1 MNSDIYKFKMKE
13 FVKISANELLSIK
26 ERANK
31 LAKEKSSLQLIVNMM
46 NKLSLTPGLENT
58 INTILQLLIENIGGS
73 NVTMYYLI
81 DNIIHNVSVLSEH
94 KVIDCIAD
102 EAVNKAF
109 ETGEV
114 IELSNDFKDTLL
126 LTSEF
131 TKAYTWVLP
140 LIVGQEKIGVLKIEN
155 LHIGISEFHAE
166 LSVFVNYASIILKNE
181 ILGHTKLKEAYN
193 ELYKEVEIRKETEKA
208 LQNSNEEYEA
218 TNEELLE
225 SLEEIRTLNEKL
237 TNINTTKEKL
247 LSIIAHDLRNPL
259 FTVLEFSDL
268 LIKKA
273 NSFSTDQIVKCL
285 HNIHD
290 STLHTFKLLE
300 NLLEWSRSQ
309 TGRLEFKPENI
320 AVKNLINDAID
331 IASSQANKK
340 SIEIS
345 YAAENEST
353 VFVDKNMINTVLRNL
368 LINAI
373 KFTNRNGKII
383 IKIQSQQNHT
393 LFSVCDS
400 GVGMSQEAI
409 SKIFKIT
416 ETVKTLGTEN
426 EKGTG
431 LGLLLCKEFV
441 ENHNGKIW
449 VESELGKGSNFC
461 FSIPNRQTV

>member
-1 MNSDIYKFKMKE
+1 MPFMNSDIYKFKMKE

-131 TKAYTWVLP
+131 TKAFTWVLP
-140 LIVGQEKIGVLKIEN
+140 LIVGKEKIGVLKIEN

-218 TNEELLE
+218 TNEEF
-225 SLEEIRTLNEKL
+225 R
-237 TNINTTKEKL
+237 
-247 LSIIAHDLRNPL
+247 
-259 FTVLEFSDL
+259 
-268 LIKKA
+268 
-273 NSFSTDQIVKCL
+273 
-285 HNIHD
+285 
-290 STLHTFKLLE
+290 
-300 NLLEWSRSQ
+300 
-309 TGRLEFKPENI
+309 
-320 AVKNLINDAID
+320 
-331 IASSQANKK
+331 
-340 SIEIS
+340 
-345 YAAENEST
+345 
-353 VFVDKNMINTVLRNL
+353 
-368 LINAI
+368 
-373 KFTNRNGKII
+373 KFN
-383 IKIQSQQNHT
+383 
-393 LFSVCDS
+393 
-400 GVGMSQEAI
+400 
-409 SKIFKIT
+409 
-416 ETVKTLGTEN
+416 
-426 EKGTG
+426 
-431 LGLLLCKEFV
+431 
-441 ENHNGKIW
+441 
-449 VESELGKGSNFC
+449 
-461 FSIPNRQTV
+461 